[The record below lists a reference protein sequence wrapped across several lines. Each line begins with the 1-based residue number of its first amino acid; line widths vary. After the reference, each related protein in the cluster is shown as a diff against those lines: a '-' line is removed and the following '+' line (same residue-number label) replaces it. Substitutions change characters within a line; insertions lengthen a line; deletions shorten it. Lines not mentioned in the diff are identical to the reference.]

1 MDQERF
7 LAPPIVSVSFDIAPI
22 YNILESLRELHEPSR
37 LSGFGAWVTETA
49 QQLDEATLQEN
60 TLVFNLLYPILWS
73 QDVDHNFTDFLAFI
87 NALAQSDALKL
98 RDGAIEALSAKPHKY
113 PDWWGDAPTPTATE
127 MLNDKEVLTAFL
139 AKYIECDDLNHHLLL
154 RAVELYNDPAAL
166 LSVIVNHLRAM
177 WEHHMR
183 AEWERVLPMLQESV
197 NAYRQMEYQ
206 DLTAL
211 EAIRAVTGRDMSAHI
226 TSNLEYEQ
234 LIFVPSAHIGPYIA
248 RFAAEKT
255 MYIIF
260 GARLP
265 RGAMTHSSALS
276 RSELLVRLNALS
288 DDVRLR
294 ILELLTKHE
303 EMCAQDIIEEL
314 GISQSSVS
322 RHLSQLSATGYITE
336 RRREV
341 AKCYTLNTDR
351 VVDTVRAL
359 TNFLSRG

>member
-7 LAPPIVSVSFDIAPI
+7 LAPPIVKVAFDVSTV

-37 LSGFGAWVTETA
+37 LSGFGAWVVETA
-49 QQLDEATLQEN
+49 QLLDDAKLETN
-60 TLVFNLLYPILWS
+60 KLVFDLFYPILWNH
-73 QDVDHNFTDFLAFI
+73 DVERDFTDFGTFIDTLA
-87 NALAQSDALKL
+87 AQDASTL
-98 RDGAIEALSAKPHKY
+98 RDSAIRVLATKPHKHS
-113 PDWWGDAPTPTATE
+113 DWWGDAPKPTAE
-127 MLNDKEVLTAFL
+127 ALLSDPDVLAPFL
-139 AKYIECDDLNHHLLL
+139 AKYIECDNVNHQLVD
-154 RAVELYNDPAAL
+154 RAVELYNNPPAML
-166 LSVIVNHLRAM
+166 DVIINHLRDL
-177 WEHHMR
+177 WENYMR
-183 AEWERVLPMLQESV
+183 EEWERVLPMLQESV

-211 EAIRAVTGRDMSAHI
+211 EAIRAVTGRDMSAYI
-226 TSNLEYEQ
+226 SANLEYEQ
-234 LIFVPSAHIGPYIA
+234 MIFVPSAHIGPYVA
-248 RFAAEKT
+248 RFASEKS

-294 ILELLTKHE
+294 ILELLTKNE

-351 VVDTVRAL
+351 VVDTIRAL